1 MITRGTLRNL
11 MKANLESVRA
21 EIQEYLESRG
31 IAVFHAFP
39 GIDEAAPV
47 VQWDT
52 EHHSDYRAFLAAAE
66 SAGVKM
72 VALHANEFHDDV
84 LDEAQKRLDDSALAG
99 SDRTAMER
107 RMREM
112 RRYDGHT
119 CQIELS
125 FDLPP
130 RVYVFDLRTE
140 WFQELSGM
148 LDEIDEASSE
158 LDLPG
163 TGYFSKN

>member
-1 MITRGTLRNL
+1 
-11 MKANLESVRA
+11 VRA
-21 EIQEYLESRG
+21 EIQEYLEKRG

-39 GIDEAAPV
+39 GIEEDAAV

-52 EHHSDYRAFLAAAE
+52 EHYPDYRAFLAVAE
-66 SAGVKM
+66 AAGVKL
-72 VALHANEFHDDV
+72 VALHANQFDDEV
-84 LDEAQKRLDDSALAG
+84 LEETQRRLDESALAG
-99 SDRTAMER
+99 SERAAIER

-112 RRYDGHT
+112 RRYDGYT

-140 WFQELSGM
+140 WFQELSDM
-148 LDEIDEASSE
+148 LDQIEDASAE
-158 LDLPG
+158 PELPG
-163 TGYFSKN
+163 PPGYFSKN

>member
-1 MITRGTLRNL
+1 
-11 MKANLESVRA
+11 MKLNLEPVRA
-21 EIQEYLESRG
+21 EIQEHLEARG

-39 GIDEAAPV
+39 GIEEDAPV

-52 EHHSDYRAFLAAAE
+52 EHHPDYRAFLAVAE
-66 SAGVKM
+66 AAGVKL

-84 LDEAQKRLDDSALAG
+84 LDETQKRLEESSLAG
-99 SDRTAMER
+99 SERTAMER
-107 RMREM
+107 RLREM
-112 RRYDGHT
+112 RRYDGYT

-140 WFQELSGM
+140 WFQELSDM
-148 LDEIDEASSE
+148 LDQIEEASDGPE
-158 LDLPG
+158 LPG
-163 TGYFSKN
+163 PPGYFSKN